1 MRSLK
6 VRSDGVCIPSPG
18 FKDQVNRASLNP
30 MTSLLSGSF
39 SEITFFGSSKNSSS
53 SSVSCKNFVNR
64 SKETFAG
71 GRLFLSDKVYKDGQ
85 YTSTNYKS
93 ANFPND

>member
-6 VRSDGVCIPSPG
+6 VRSDGVSIPSSE

-30 MTSLLSGSF
+30 MTSLLSDSSSG
-39 SEITFFGSSKNSSS
+39 ITFFGSSENSSS

-71 GRLFLSDKVYKDGQ
+71 GRLLLSDKVYKDDR